1 MATSDN
7 NRSLFGWQFT
17 RTSAEKN
24 TKPVSFSPD
33 NEDGAFEISPTGGY
47 FGQYMDLQGD
57 KFQND
62 KELIMKYRT
71 ISQYPEVDLA
81 VEDICN
87 EAITVESGK
96 ILKLNLDKLDQ
107 PDKIKEMIHDEFDRI
122 LSLTNFRNN
131 AYDLF
136 KRWYVDGR
144 LFFHVIIDQA
154 NPENGIK
161 ELRSI
166 DPTKIRKIKE
176 TERVKDPKTGADLVK
191 EGEEYYLY
199 QDDVLFNSQEGLK
212 ITTDAIIQVNS
223 GLLNETRDKVI
234 GHLQKALKPLNQLS
248 MMEDSLVIYRI
259 SRAPERR
266 IFYIDVGNLPK
277 GKAEEYLNNTMNR
290 YRNKIVYDP
299 ATGAIK
305 DEKIHRN
312 VMEDFWLP
320 RREGGRGTEISTLPG
335 GQNLGEIEDIQYFQ
349 QKLYNALNIPMS
361 RLTEADAFSIGRS
374 SEITRDELK
383 FQKFINRIRVKFSNM
398 FYEALKRQLVL
409 KNIIK
414 KEEWNSIKDGVTIEY
429 SRDNYYAE
437 LKDGEILKER
447 IEMVQMMDE
456 YIGMFWSKDWIR
468 RNILKLTDED
478 IKQIAKDNKKDPMKD
493 DDINADLANSAI

>member
-1 MATSDN
+1 MAEN
-7 NRSLFGWQFT
+7 KLFGFSFK
-17 RTSAEKN
+17 RKAADEK
-24 TKPVSFSPD
+24 KRVSFASD

-62 KELIMKYRT
+62 KDLIMKYRQ
-71 ISQYPEVDLA
+71 ISSYPEVDA
-81 VEDICN
+81 AIEDICN
-87 EAITVESGK
+87 EAITDESG
-96 ILKLNLDKLDQ
+96 IIVKLNLDKL
-107 PDKIKEMIHDEFDRI
+107 KLNNGIKNLIQEEFAQI
-122 LSLTNFRNN
+122 LNITNFATT

-136 KRWYVDGR
+136 RRWYIDGR
-144 LFFHVIIDQA
+144 LFYHVIIDDNKTDA
-154 NPENGIK
+154 GIV
-161 ELRSI
+161 ELRQI
-166 DPTKIRKIKE
+166 DPTKIRKVKE
-176 TERVKDPKTGADLVK
+176 VEKVRDPKTGADLQK
-191 EGEEYYLY
+191 EGEEYYVY
-199 QDDVLFNSQEGLK
+199 QDENLAQTGEGLR
-212 ITTDAIIQVNS
+212 IHTDSIIQVNS
-223 GLLNETRDKVI
+223 GLLNEERNKVI

-277 GKAEEYLNNTMNR
+277 GKAEEYLNNVMNR

-299 ATGAIK
+299 VTGNIK

-349 QKLYNALNIPMS
+349 HKLYRALNIPMS

-383 FQKFINRIRVKFSNM
+383 FQKFIDRIRNKFSNL
-398 FYEALKRQLVL
+398 FYETLKRQLVL
-409 KNIIK
+409 KKIILPS
-414 KEEWNSIKDGVTIEY
+414 EWADIKHDMNVVY

-437 LKDGEILKER
+437 LKDSEILKER
-447 IEMVQMMDE
+447 IETVQMMDE
-456 YIGMFWSKDWIR
+456 YIGLFWSKDWIR
-468 RNILKLTDED
+468 RNVLKLTDDD
-478 IKQIAKDNKKDPMKD
+478 IKDIAKQNKD
-493 DDINADLANSAI
+493 DPLAPGDINPDLSNAPI

>member
-1 MATSDN
+1 MAEQ
-7 NRSLFGWQFT
+7 NRSLFGWQLT
-17 RTSAEKN
+17 KKQPEN
-24 TKPVSFSPD
+24 IKPVSFTPD

-71 ISQYPEVDLA
+71 IAQYPEVDLA

-96 ILKLNLDKLDQ
+96 ILKLDLDKLEQSNKVKDLIHMEFE
-107 PDKIKEMIHDEFDRI
+107 KI
-122 LSLTNFRNN
+122 LALTNFRNN
-131 AYDLF
+131 AYDIF

-144 LFFHVIIDQA
+144 LFFHVIIDQN
-154 NPENGIK
+154 NPSDGIK
-161 ELRSI
+161 ELRPV

-176 TERVKDPKTGADLVK
+176 TEKVKDPKTGAELIKD
-191 EGEEYYLY
+191 GAEYYLY

-212 ITTDAIIQVNS
+212 IATDAIIQVNS

-234 GHLQKALKPLNQLS
+234 GYLQKALKPLNQLS

-299 ATGAIK
+299 TTGAIR
-305 DEKIHRN
+305 DEKVHRN

-320 RREGGRGTEISTLPG
+320 RREGGRGTEIDTLPG
-335 GQNLGEIEDIQYFQ
+335 GANLGEIEDIQYFQ
-349 QKLYNALNIPMS
+349 QKLYKALNIPMS

-409 KNIIK
+409 KNVIK
-414 KEEWNSIKDGVTIEY
+414 VDEWAGMKDGITIAY

-437 LKDGEILKER
+437 LKDSEILRER

-456 YIGMFWSKDWIR
+456 YIGLFWSKEWIR
-468 RNILKLTDED
+468 RNILKLNDDD
-478 IKQIAKDNKKDPMKD
+478 IKQIAKDNEKDPLKP
-493 DDINADLANSAI
+493 DDINPEIANSAI

>member
-1 MATSDN
+1 MADN
-7 NRSLFGWQFT
+7 NRSLFGWQFS
-17 RTSAEKN
+17 RTPKESQ
-24 TKPVSFSPD
+24 KPVSFTPD

-71 ISQYPEVDLA
+71 IAQYPEVDLA

-96 ILKLNLDKLDQ
+96 ILKLDLDKLNQ
-107 PDKIKEMIHDEFDRI
+107 SDKVKDLVNIEFEKI
-122 LSLTNFRNN
+122 LSLTNFRGN
-131 AYDLF
+131 AYDIF

-144 LFFHVIIDQA
+144 LFFHVIIDTN
-154 NPENGIK
+154 NPGDGIK
-161 ELRSI
+161 ELRPI

-176 TERVKDPKTGADLVK
+176 TEKVKDPKTGADLIK
-191 EGEEYYLY
+191 EGAEYYLY
-199 QDDVLFNSQEGLK
+199 QDENMFNTSEGLK
-212 ITTDAIIQVNS
+212 INTDAIIQVNS

-234 GHLQKALKPLNQLS
+234 GYLNKALKPLNQLS

-299 ATGAIK
+299 TTGAIR

-320 RREGGRGTEISTLPG
+320 RREGGRGTEIDTLPG

-349 QKLYNALNIPMS
+349 QKLYKALNIPMS

-383 FQKFINRIRVKFSNM
+383 FQKFINRIRVKFSNL
-398 FYEALKRQLVL
+398 FYEALKRQLIL
-409 KNIIK
+409 KKIIK
-414 KEEWNSIKDGVTIEY
+414 SDEWNTIKDGIVFAY

-437 LKDGEILKER
+437 LKDSEILRER

-456 YIGMFWSKDWIR
+456 YIGLFWSKEWIR
-468 RNILKLTDED
+468 RNILKLNDDD
-478 IKQIAKDNKKDPMKD
+478 IKQIAKDNKKDPLKS
-493 DDINADLANSAI
+493 DDINPDIANSAI

>member
-1 MATSDN
+1 
-7 NRSLFGWQFT
+7 
-17 RTSAEKN
+17 
-24 TKPVSFSPD
+24 
-33 NEDGAFEISPTGGY
+33 
-47 FGQYMDLQGD
+47 MDLQGD

-62 KELIMKYRT
+62 RELIMKYRT

-96 ILKLNLDKLDQ
+96 ILKLDLDKLEQSNKVKDLISMEFN
-107 PDKIKEMIHDEFDRI
+107 KI
-122 LSLTNFRNN
+122 LQLTNFRNN
-131 AYDLF
+131 AYDIF

-144 LFFHVIIDQA
+144 LFFHVIID
-154 NPENGIK
+154 PKKPGDGIK
-161 ELRSI
+161 ELRAI

-176 TERVKDPKTGADLVK
+176 TEKVRDPKTGAELIK
-191 EGEEYYLY
+191 EGPEYYLY
-199 QDDVLFNSQEGLK
+199 QDESMYNSSEGLK
-212 ITTDAIIQVNS
+212 INTDAIIQVNS
-223 GLLNETRDKVI
+223 GLLNENRDKVI
-234 GHLQKALKPLNQLS
+234 GYLQKALKPLNQLS

-299 ATGAIK
+299 TTGAIR

-320 RREGGRGTEISTLPG
+320 RREGGRGTEIDTLPG
-335 GQNLGEIEDIQYFQ
+335 GANLGEIEDIQYFQ
-349 QKLYNALNIPMS
+349 QKLYKALNIPMS

-383 FQKFINRIRVKFSNM
+383 FQKFINRIRIKFSNM

-414 KEEWNSIKDGVTIEY
+414 VEEWASMKDGITIEY

-437 LKDGEILKER
+437 LKDSEILRER

-456 YIGMFWSKDWIR
+456 YIGLFWSKDWIR
-468 RNILKLTDED
+468 RNILKLNDDD
-478 IKQIAKDNKKDPMKD
+478 IKQIAKDNEKDPLEK
-493 DDINADLANSAI
+493 DDINPDIANSAI

>member
-1 MATSDN
+1 MAEQRN
-7 NRSLFGWQFT
+7 SLFGF
-17 RTSAEKN
+17 RFKRKAEEEK
-24 TKPVSFSPD
+24 KPISFVSD

-57 KFQND
+57 KLQND
-62 KELIMKYRT
+62 KELIMKYRQ
-71 ISQYPEVDLA
+71 ISSYPEVDMA

-87 EAITVESGK
+87 EAITEESGV
-96 ILKLNLDKLDQ
+96 IVSLNLDELEMNNG
-107 PDKIKEMIHDEFDRI
+107 IKELIHEEFNRI
-122 LSLTNFRNN
+122 LTITNFKTA

-136 KRWYVDGR
+136 RRWYIDGR
-144 LFFHVIIDQA
+144 LFFHVIIEEGKPQ
-154 NPENGIK
+154 NGIK
-161 ELRSI
+161 ELRQI

-176 TERVKDPKTGADLVK
+176 IEKVKDPKTGAELSK
-191 EGEEYYLY
+191 EGEEYYLF
-199 QDDVLFNSQEGLK
+199 QDELLNQTGEGLR
-212 ITTDAIIQVNS
+212 INPDTIIQVNS
-223 GLLNETRDKVI
+223 GLLNEERNKVI
-234 GHLQKALKPLNQLS
+234 GNLNKALKPLNQLS

-299 ATGAIK
+299 TTGNLK
-305 DEKIHRN
+305 DEKVHRN

-349 QKLYNALNIPMS
+349 QKLYKALNIPMS

-383 FQKFINRIRVKFSNM
+383 FQKFINRIRNKFSNL
-398 FYEALKRQLVL
+398 FYEALKRQLIF
-409 KNIIK
+409 KKIIVPS
-414 KEEWNSIKDGVTIEY
+414 EWITIKDSINVEY

-437 LKDGEILKER
+437 LKDSEILKER
-447 IEMVQMMDE
+447 IETVQMMDE
-456 YIGMFWSKDWIR
+456 YIGLFWSKDWIR
-468 RNILKLTDED
+468 RNILKLSDDE
-478 IKQIAKDNKKDPMKD
+478 IGQIAKDNKKDPLEPG
-493 DDINADLANSAI
+493 DINPDLSNAPI

>member
-1 MATSDN
+1 MAEQRN
-7 NRSLFGWQFT
+7 SLFGF
-17 RTSAEKN
+17 RFKRKAEEEK
-24 TKPVSFSPD
+24 KPISFVSD

-62 KELIMKYRT
+62 KELIMKYRQ
-71 ISQYPEVDLA
+71 ISSYPEVDMA

-87 EAITVESGK
+87 EAITEESGV
-96 ILKLNLDKLDQ
+96 IVSLNLDELEMNNG
-107 PDKIKEMIHDEFDRI
+107 IKELIHEEFNRI
-122 LSLTNFRNN
+122 LTITNFKTA

-136 KRWYVDGR
+136 RRWYIDGR
-144 LFFHVIIDQA
+144 LFFHVIIEEGKPQ
-154 NPENGIK
+154 NGIK
-161 ELRSI
+161 ELRQI

-176 TERVKDPKTGADLVK
+176 IEKVKDPKTGAELSK
-191 EGEEYYLY
+191 EGEEYYLF
-199 QDDVLFNSQEGLK
+199 QDELLNQTGEGLR
-212 ITTDAIIQVNS
+212 INPDTIIQVNS
-223 GLLNETRDKVI
+223 GLLNEERNKVI
-234 GHLQKALKPLNQLS
+234 GNLNKALKPLNQLS

-299 ATGAIK
+299 TTGNLK
-305 DEKIHRN
+305 DEKVHRN

-349 QKLYNALNIPMS
+349 QKLYKALNIPMS

-383 FQKFINRIRVKFSNM
+383 FQKFINRIRNKFSNL
-398 FYEALKRQLVL
+398 FYEALKRQLIF
-409 KNIIK
+409 KKIIVPS
-414 KEEWNSIKDGVTIEY
+414 EWITIKDSINVEY

-437 LKDGEILKER
+437 LKDSEILKER
-447 IEMVQMMDE
+447 IETVQMMDE
-456 YIGMFWSKDWIR
+456 YIGLFWSKDWIR
-468 RNILKLTDED
+468 RNILKLSDDE
-478 IKQIAKDNKKDPMKD
+478 IGQIAKDNKKDPLEPG
-493 DDINADLANSAI
+493 DINPDLSNAPI